1 MNRRILP
8 LLLLF
13 GAALPVTS
21 YAEPAHTSNKTQVT
35 HHRHRA
41 RHHRPVQ
48 KKHVR
53 HETPPAKGKEKKKEK
68 ESS

>member
-8 LLLLF
+8 LLLFL
-13 GAALPVTS
+13 GTALPVTS

-35 HHRHRA
+35 HHPHRA

-53 HETPPAKGKEKKKEK
+53 HETPPAKKKDTEKKKE
-68 ESS
+68 SS